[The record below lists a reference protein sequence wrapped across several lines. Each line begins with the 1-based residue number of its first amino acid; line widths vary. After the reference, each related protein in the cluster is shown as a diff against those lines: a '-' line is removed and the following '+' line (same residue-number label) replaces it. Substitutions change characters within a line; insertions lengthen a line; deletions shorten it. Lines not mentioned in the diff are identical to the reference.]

1 MDDNNTGNKE
11 KQITSK
17 AYNESYFMFH
27 KLISELFIIPLI
39 FYLLSVSYITHIS
52 TFNPPIKTQVDFY

>member
-1 MDDNNTGNKE
+1 MDDN
-11 KQITSK
+11 ITDNNDTKVSSK

-39 FYLLSVSYITHIS
+39 FYILSISYITHIS
-52 TFNPPIKTQVDFY
+52 TFT

>member
-11 KQITSK
+11 KQIISK

-27 KLISELFIIPLI
+27 KLII
-39 FYLLSVSYITHIS
+39 
-52 TFNPPIKTQVDFY
+52 N